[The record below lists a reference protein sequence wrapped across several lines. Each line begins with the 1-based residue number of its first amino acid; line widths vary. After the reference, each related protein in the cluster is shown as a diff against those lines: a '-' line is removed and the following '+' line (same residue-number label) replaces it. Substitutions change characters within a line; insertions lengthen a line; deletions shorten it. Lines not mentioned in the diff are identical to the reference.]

1 MSSYPLTPNLRTPNP
16 RTPAA
21 RSLPALIGLVAA
33 AALLTGC
40 TETAPAESP
49 TPTAAA
55 PTSSAPAT
63 GTPPTDEEIAWA
75 GDVCTST
82 ETLKADVQGL
92 VTAVTAG
99 GGDVQA
105 ALKAQLTTIKESA
118 ATLASTLDAAPGGSE
133 DDPERAAVT
142 DAHENFTASLDALDA
157 SVMAVEGTS
166 GTELVD
172 AVKAVARAAGESL
185 VALGSTAQAIT
196 TAAADRSSTIGQA
209 FEAAPECDALTK

>member
-1 MSSYPLTPNLRTPNP
+1 MRKKVRAHLS
-16 RTPAA
+16 
-21 RSLPALIGLVAA
+21 ALIGLVAA

-40 TETAPAESP
+40 TETAPGSSP

-55 PTSSAPAT
+55 PTSSTPST
-63 GTPPTDEEIAWA
+63 GTPPTAEETAWA

-82 ETLKADVQGL
+82 ETLKSDVQGL
-92 VTAVTAG
+92 VTAGTAG
-99 GGDVQA
+99 GDDVQA

-118 ATLASTLDAAPGGSE
+118 ATLAGTLDSAPKGTE

-142 DAHENFTASLDALDA
+142 ESADNFTASLDALDA
-157 SVMAVEGTS
+157 SVLAVEGTS
-166 GTELVD
+166 GAELVD
-172 AVKAVARAAGESL
+172 ALKTVARAASESL

-209 FEAAPECDALTK
+209 FEAAPECDALTQ